1 MAIFNSYVKLPE
13 GSSTPIFDGE
23 RRKPWFPAEF
33 TNNPMKL
40 CQSLASKTAQ
50 NWRHRNVQEDA
61 EKVHF
66 LVYDSWNLLLYVFFG
81 LAIRKHMPIIIHPIF
96 FPLTFQYWWWLS
108 LFFHGTH
115 GFPTASHP
123 HHEDPSGIR
132 DNVDFLDSKL
142 TRMDGV
148 NKMGQ

>member
-50 NWRHRNVQEDA
+50 NWRHRNAQEDA

-66 LVYDSWNLLLYVFFG
+66 LVYDSVGIYSCTSSLGLL
-81 LAIRKHMPIIIHPIF
+81 
-96 FPLTFQYWWWLS
+96 
-108 LFFHGTH
+108 
-115 GFPTASHP
+115 
-123 HHEDPSGIR
+123 
-132 DNVDFLDSKL
+132 
-142 TRMDGV
+142 
-148 NKMGQ
+148 